1 MAIVR
6 QRRGATAIQYA
17 MVVGLIGVVA
27 IVAVSA
33 VGRVDSAL
41 LQSVANRLDNA
52 TASSIP
58 AAPAS
63 PQGPS
68 CSAGAQI
75 VAKFTRGGTAYYLCK
90 APRSTPM
97 PATALTAPIDQTG
110 FALGDRITSY
120 DGTVSYGAFNFEW
133 QNMTAVS
140 GPVANTTRETATCTT
155 SPCNNASYANTAN
168 ATSLAYVGNAI
179 LNPISLDGQNLNGQI
194 AYYRE
199 FGGPDSYVHQWKYVF
214 LGGVSAMPIGSPSNS
229 YAYLRAYHGTTLYE
243 LNTAQEKTWVEP
255 AP

>member
-1 MAIVR
+1 MGIVR
-6 QRRGATAIQYA
+6 NRRGATAIQYA
-17 MVVGLIGVVA
+17 TVVGLIAVIA
-27 IVAVSA
+27 IVAVTA

-41 LQSVANRLDNA
+41 MKSVANRLDNA
-52 TASSIP
+52 AASAVPTTP
-58 AAPAS
+58 AAP
-63 PQGPS
+63 PGPS

-97 PATALTAPIDQTG
+97 PAAALTAPIDQTG

-133 QNMTAVS
+133 QDMTVVT

-155 SPCNNASYANTAN
+155 SPCSNASYANTAN
-168 ATSLAYVGNAI
+168 ATSLRYVGNAI

-199 FGGPDSYVHQWKYVF
+199 FGGSGSYVHQWKYVF

-229 YAYLRAYHGTTLYE
+229 YAYLRSYHGTTLLE
-243 LNTAQEKTWVEP
+243 LDTAQEKTWVEP